1 VVDAGDAPGVSGIDE
16 WVDEL
21 QHGKGSPIVCST
33 RSGESSTVAK
43 ERLEELRAEV
53 IFGRG

>member
-1 VVDAGDAPGVSGIDE
+1 LNDGDAPVASGIDE

-33 RSGESSTVAK
+33 RSGESSTVAE

-53 IFGRG
+53 IFGR